1 MWLWLSINF
10 MRQFLSVISISI
22 IKVSART
29 LNIKL
34 FILYVI
40 GAGLLKH
47 DSSWD
52 FLEIALLV
60 CFCAIH
66 NHGFEMLF
74 SFSAIVQHTPSPPV
88 GFSILKAGLS
98 KSVLLSV
105 YASSKTKYSHDN
117 PSYGIISSIFSNP
130 IVWLCVQLQKNSEL
144 VSNFLK

>member
-1 MWLWLSINF
+1 ME
-10 MRQFLSVISISI
+10 
-22 IKVSART
+22 
-29 LNIKL
+29 
-34 FILYVI
+34 I

-52 FLEIALLV
+52 FLEIAFLG

-74 SFSAIVQHTPSPPV
+74 SFSAIVQHTPSPPI

-105 YASSKTKYSHDN
+105 YASSTIKCSHDN
-117 PSYGIISSIFSNP
+117 PSYGIISSF
-130 IVWLCVQLQKNSEL
+130 
-144 VSNFLK
+144 FLILLF